1 MNKTMGMKADGFIM
15 RDIVVPVSRT
25 YMKEA
30 QKQYRNYLNEKE
42 LLPNKSDTGV
52 CLFC

>member
-1 MNKTMGMKADGFIM
+1 M

-42 LLPNKSDTGV
+42 FFTK
-52 CLFC
+52 